1 MFVNATKIYQ
11 IKAKDS
17 ERKDYSLCLGNISK
31 DFTINNAKKTW
42 LKGSVKLFSV
52 DFNPIDNHEILH
64 IHRYSMKE
72 ACYKIMFGIIKKN
85 LYCIINYHS

>member
-1 MFVNATKIYQ
+1 MIQKICQ

-17 ERKDYSLCLGNISK
+17 EKKDYSLCLGNISK

-42 LKGSVKLFSV
+42 LKGSVKFFSV
-52 DFNPIDNHEILH
+52 DFNPIDNHKIFH

-72 ACYKIMFGIIKKN
+72 TYYKTMFGIIKIN